1 MDENWYVF
9 CIAIF
14 NNLSVEQAFN
24 VWEEKPNRK
33 WITKDDVKDMTKLK
47 YEMTYKA
54 IGEIYGLTESAA
66 YRRINRC

>member
-1 MDENWYVF
+1 MSENWCVF

-14 NNLSVEQAFN
+14 KNLSVEQAFN
-24 VWEEKPNRK
+24 LWEEHPNRK
-33 WITKDDVKDMTKLK
+33 WITKDDVLDMSKLK
-47 YEMTYKA
+47 SEMTYKA